1 VHENLLA
8 TGLIG
13 TDEAGKGDYFGPLVC
28 AACYLDNNLM
38 VILAE
43 TGIRD
48 SKKISNGRVK
58 VIAAEIKKFCPHNI
72 IAIGPDKYNQLYNK
86 MKNLN
91 RLLAWAHAKAIENL
105 LGKVE
110 CSNVLTDQFG
120 AERLVLGALQENGK
134 KINLIQE
141 HRAEANPAVAAAS
154 ILARAEF
161 LYKLE
166 ALSKTYEVNLHPGA
180 GEPTDKA
187 IREFVKKHGAEKL
200 TQVAKLHFKNT
211 RKVLG
216 ATSALNFPDSKS

>member
-1 VHENLLA
+1 VHEDLLA

-28 AACYLDNNLM
+28 AACYLDNNLL

-48 SKKISNGRVK
+48 SKKISDGRVK

-72 IAIGPDKYNQLYNK
+72 IAIGPEKYNQLYSK

-110 CSNVLTDQFG
+110 CKNVLTDQFG
-120 AERLVLGALQENGK
+120 SERLVLGALQENGK

-141 HRAEANPAVAAAS
+141 HKAEANPAVAAAS

-166 ALSKTYEVNLHPGA
+166 ALSESYGVKLHPGA

-187 IREFVKKHGAEKL
+187 IREFVKQHGPEKL
-200 TQVAKLHFKNT
+200 ANVAKLHFKNT
-211 RKVLG
+211 RKTLG
-216 ATSALNFPDSKS
+216 ENMTMNFPRQNS